1 MLEQKINDL
10 TDAINA
16 LTQQLTLMG
25 AAPAPAAAPAPS
37 PTPTPPSAPEPEP
50 EPEAEPAPEPE
61 APKVAKAAKAA
72 KVSKKEPDHG
82 LKHEDVQNLCLNL
95 MRFDRS
101 LKPDVLKCIAS
112 FDDAQ
117 LLQEVPLADL
127 PALKA
132 KLLKLKDQR

>member
-25 AAPAPAAAPAPS
+25 AAPAAAPAPA
-37 PTPTPPSAPEPEP
+37 PTPPSAPEPEHK
-50 EPEAEPAPEPE
+50 AP
-61 APKVAKAAKAA
+61 KAAKAA
-72 KVSKKEPDHG
+72 KVSKEEPDHG
-82 LKHEDVQNLCLNL
+82 LKHEDVQNLCLDL

-112 FDDAQ
+112 FNNAQ

-132 KLLKLKDQR
+132 KLEALR

>member
-25 AAPAPAAAPAPS
+25 AAPAAAPAPS

-50 EPEAEPAPEPE
+50 EPEPAPEPE

-72 KVSKKEPDHG
+72 KVSKKEPGHG

-112 FDDAQ
+112 FNDAQ